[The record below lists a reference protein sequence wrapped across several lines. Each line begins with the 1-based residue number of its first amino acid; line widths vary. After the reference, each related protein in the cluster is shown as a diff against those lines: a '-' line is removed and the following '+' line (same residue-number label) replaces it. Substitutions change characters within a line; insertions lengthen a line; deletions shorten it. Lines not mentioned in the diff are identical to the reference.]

1 MGESEPQSARASK
14 GFGAHLGKLRGLR
27 PNGHSGFHHVKK
39 RICEFGVAVQALAH
53 YHHKKAAA
61 WLAHLV
67 GSSERGAQH
76 IIDGDRKVT
85 AKAMHAVEG
94 DELRDQ

>member
-1 MGESEPQSARASK
+1 M
-14 GFGAHLGKLRGLR
+14 GKLRGLG

-39 RICEFGVAVQALAH
+39 RICEFGVAVLALAH
-53 YHHKKAAA
+53 HARKKPAA
-61 WLAHLV
+61 WLAHLT
-67 GSSERGAQH
+67 GGSERGAQH

-94 DELRDQ
+94 DLLDDQ